1 MYNTREVGI
10 LVCISVLAL
19 GAAKA
24 HEFKANAKAP
34 PHVDDLVDESA
45 FDQTVRTAPDDG
57 TRWLLSRALLWKPG
71 STLSACFLD
80 GSQDSRTAVMNDAQ
94 YLVANPAHPVNLKIS
109 FANGA
114 ATDCNKVGG
123 TFKEDIRV
131 TFNNGCCSAYVGRVS
146 HNTTVAAGG
155 NVFLQEG
162 LDDVTIKHEL
172 LHALGFQHE
181 HQKPSSPCDFD
192 YPVIAQAYGWT
203 LAEVQNNFN
212 KLNNSSHALAGSLGF
227 DGASIMKYYFDPSFL
242 KSGTSSPCYTPQ
254 ATDLSPTDWEGLKTA
269 YPPGGFSAAN
279 LAAARTAMSTRDVTA
294 GMPAT
299 LKDALKSSLS
309 DY

>member
-1 MYNTREVGI
+1 MFNIRVASV
-10 LVCISVLAL
+10 LMCVSVLAL

-24 HEFKANAKAP
+24 HDFRPNAKAP
-34 PHVDDLVDESA
+34 PDADNLVDESA

-80 GSQDSRTAVMNDAQ
+80 GSQNSRAAVINDAQ
-94 YLVANPAHPVNLKIS
+94 YLVATPAHPVNLKIS
-109 FANGA
+109 FANGS

-146 HNTTVAAGG
+146 HNTAVAAGA

-162 LDDVTIKHEL
+162 LDDATIKHEL
-172 LHALGFQHE
+172 MHALGFQHE
-181 HQKPSSPCDFD
+181 HQKPNSPCDFN
-192 YPVIAQAYGWT
+192 YPVIENAYGWT
-203 LAEVQNNFN
+203 LTEVQNNFN

-254 ATDLSPTDWEGLKTA
+254 ATDLSPTDWDGLKTA
-269 YPPGGFSAAN
+269 YPPGFDAAKFK
-279 LAAARTAMSTRDVTA
+279 AAATTAMSTRDVTA
-294 GMPAT
+294 GMPAA
-299 LKDALKSSLS
+299 LKDAIKSSVS